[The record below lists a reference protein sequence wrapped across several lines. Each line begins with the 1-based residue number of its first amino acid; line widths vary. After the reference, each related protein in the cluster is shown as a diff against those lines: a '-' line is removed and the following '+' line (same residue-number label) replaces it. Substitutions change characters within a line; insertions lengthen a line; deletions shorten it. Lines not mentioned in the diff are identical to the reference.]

1 MLVSALELDEPEFC
15 EEDEFLP
22 CEFEELPF
30 EFSEEEEPFEESLE
44 FLAEEDDSVSDVSF
58 SGDEAVPSP
67 LHAKSAIAMV
77 AMIGLIRNFFMVSS
91 FSSNLVTYIPVVQA
105 F

>member
-1 MLVSALELDEPEFC
+1 MLVSALELEEPEFC
-15 EEDEFLP
+15 EEDVVPLEELLP
-22 CEFEELPF
+22 CELEELPF

-77 AMIGLIRNFFMVSS
+77 ATIGLIRNFFM
-91 FSSNLVTYIPVVQA
+91 FPPFPKI
-105 F
+105 